1 MSLMISQYL
10 GSADNRVLEN
20 NLCSA
25 DMTTAAK
32 VARMPAKH
40 CMQTHLDRHKDH
52 TNYLFTV
59 TMTPP
64 LTHEQCRHRICALC
78 YCEHGRKADRWI
90 SKKEEKLLED
100 FIPQYCTN
108 NPQMPGGVCK
118 WWWFCLVKISSMPHL
133 SSNFRFRCI
142 FDVNAH
148 NDNKRIDRGDWAG
161 QKVEI
166 HPLLPASY
174 TCGDYR
180 PSTRA
185 SLDFKCVCRICKF
198 ARMSGGEAMK
208 LPYVPPPPAPNLL

>member
-1 MSLMISQYL
+1 MLAIDYLGCWMSLMISQYL

-59 TMTPP
+59 TMPP
-64 LTHEQCRHRICALC
+64 ALTHEQCRHQICALC
-78 YCEHGRKADRWI
+78 YCEHGQKADWSI

-100 FIPQYCTN
+100 FIPQYCIN
-108 NPQMPGGVCK
+108 NPQMPDGICK

-133 SSNFRFRCI
+133 SSNFR
-142 FDVNAH
+142 
-148 NDNKRIDRGDWAG
+148 
-161 QKVEI
+161 
-166 HPLLPASY
+166 S
-174 TCGDYR
+174 
-180 PSTRA
+180 
-185 SLDFKCVCRICKF
+185 
-198 ARMSGGEAMK
+198 
-208 LPYVPPPPAPNLL
+208 